1 MNNKE
6 KGRLGEDIASKY
18 IISKGG
24 KIIEQNYR
32 TKVGEVDLIVRINGE
47 LVFIEVK
54 SRSNVHYGYPSEA
67 VNDKKKRKIIN
78 VAKYYIL
85 DNELT
90 DVSIRFDVIEI
101 YLRAKKITGKQFDQT
116 LEKIGITV
124 NKNTIPNDPESPSVT
139 SGVRIGLTAVSE
151 RGFGHNEI
159 AEVADIM
166 EKVAD
171 NIDDEK
177 ILEECKKQARDLISR
192 FPLYPQGYFED

>member
-1 MNNKE
+1 MNNME

-54 SRSNVHYGYPSEA
+54 SRSNVNYGYPSEA

-101 YLRAKKITGKQFDQT
+101 YLRTKKINHIENAF
-116 LEKIGITV
+116 
-124 NKNTIPNDPESPSVT
+124 
-139 SGVRIGLTAVSE
+139 
-151 RGFGHNEI
+151 
-159 AEVADIM
+159 
-166 EKVAD
+166 
-171 NIDDEK
+171 
-177 ILEECKKQARDLISR
+177 
-192 FPLYPQGYFED
+192 